1 MDLGMTGALI
11 SGVVGLVAIA
21 ALVALI
27 VTIVKKKG
35 NKVGK

>member
-1 MDLGMTGALI
+1 MTGALI

-21 ALVALI
+21 VIVALI